1 MKIEGLND
9 HQRTE
14 SCITQLK
21 EIKNSTNVSRRQST
35 SVA

>member
-14 SCITQLK
+14 SSITQSK
-21 EIKNSTNVSRRQST
+21 EIKNSTNVSKRQST

>member
-21 EIKNSTNVSRRQST
+21 EIKNSTNVSKRQST